1 MVKLCTF
8 VHNGSLSDGTSWEQ
22 AAHDHILALTI
33 VIVFTA
39 WSAYEVPSR
48 FQFMP
53 LGNCLASDSVSRHCL
68 SKMDEILT
76 RTSHC
81 VPSALGSCRWLRG
94 RTSILSGILPRSSR
108 DRVAMDRWSRIL
120 QAQLDKLLEAC

>member
-94 RTSILSGILPRSSR
+94 RTSILSVSLAYSPDHPETG
-108 DRVAMDRWSRIL
+108 L
-120 QAQLDKLLEAC
+120 QWTDGPVSFRPS